1 MTGGA
6 NSRRTRTGSTP
17 ARTSPS
23 RTSSTPGGTGP
34 DSSACR
40 RGLERLDAES
50 SETDDQGRPH
60 TYGKVAAVAAVGSED
75 GAHKVNADVFQGLN
89 DAGFSP
95 ADGPTAGR
103 RVSPGA
109 GCGPRAGPRR

>member
-1 MTGGA
+1 MTGGEQPQDP
-6 NSRRTRTGSTP
+6 NRLHPRP
-17 ARTSPS
+17 DFPQQDQQH
-23 RTSSTPGGTGP
+23 PGGTGP
-34 DSSACR
+34 DSSVCR